1 MAALPFATRT
11 AMGSASVEQ
20 VVPRSAI
27 WFNFLTDTD
36 VTLLAA
42 VIIAQRVY
50 GPSQAAPSVCWIW
63 G

>member
-1 MAALPFATRT
+1 MAALQFATRT

-20 VVPRSAI
+20 VVARSAI
-27 WFNFLTDTD
+27 WFDFLADAG
-36 VTLLAA
+36 VTLLVA